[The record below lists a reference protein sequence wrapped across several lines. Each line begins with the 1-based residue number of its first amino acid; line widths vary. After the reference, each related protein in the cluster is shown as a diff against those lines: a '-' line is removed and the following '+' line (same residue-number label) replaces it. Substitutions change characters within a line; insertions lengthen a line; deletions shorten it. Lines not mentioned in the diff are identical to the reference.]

1 MAAMQ
6 DSVCFVGRGC
16 MTEKSPLFHVSS
28 SNSRREQKSKEMV
41 SAKAQKL
48 IKFKQTD
55 TQRERRSQ
63 NKIKKG
69 RGTHRVYEKA
79 QDLASTCAPK

>member
-1 MAAMQ
+1 
-6 DSVCFVGRGC
+6 

-28 SNSRREQKSKEMV
+28 GIEGSRNKEMV

-55 TQRERRSQ
+55 NQRERRRQ
-63 NKIKKG
+63 NKIKKAS
-69 RGTHRVYEKA
+69 GTHRVYEKA
-79 QDLASTCAPK
+79 QDLA